1 MQTSTVIEYSPM
13 DPYSGSYHQPPMDG
27 HSSHGYPSVA
37 HQPGYQQGPAS
48 FSSHS
53 AQEHSATQ
61 GYQYNNAGSAAYQAQ
76 PSSHRYQG
84 GGLLQTQYNDGT
96 RSPAYGH
103 ISGYG
108 ATASVSMGC
117 LFRWLINTLLFSHF
131 RLLLQGAINCGEFP
145 LPTKRASEPYF
156 CTL

>member
-13 DPYSGSYHQPPMDG
+13 DPYSGSYHQPPVDG

-37 HQPGYQQGPAS
+37 QQPGYQQGPAS
-48 FSSHS
+48 FSSHT
-53 AQEHSATQ
+53 AQEHSVTER
-61 GYQYNNAGSAAYQAQ
+61 YQYNNAGSGAYQVQ

-84 GGLLQTQYNDGT
+84 GGLLHTDGP

-108 ATASVSMGC
+108 ATASVSMAC
-117 LFRWLINTLLFSHF
+117 LFRWLINTLLFAHF
-131 RLLLQGAINCGEFP
+131 RLLLQGADDRQCGEFP
-145 LPTKRASEPYF
+145 CL
-156 CTL
+156 L